1 MMITGTATEVLRDSG
16 QPRRRPV
23 RGFGQQYGHRGT
35 VRPADQ
41 QALILP
47 KLRIDAVVYDEV
59 AGQVTDAIAKSVN
72 MGTVGDGKIWI
83 CDVESVLRV
92 RTGERDR
99 DAV

>member
-1 MMITGTATEVLRDSG
+1 
-16 QPRRRPV
+16 
-23 RGFGQQYGHRGT
+23 
-35 VRPADQ
+35 
-41 QALILP
+41 
-47 KLRIDAVVYDEV
+47 V
-59 AGQVTDAIAKSVN
+59 AGQVTDAIDKSVN